1 MKKQR
6 NWRAI
11 FTWILLGFSVLYVLP
26 SLITMPS
33 WYPFSKTIRGGLD
46 LGGGL
51 ELRYTVD
58 WKQTLEDTTRKTA
71 ESIQLR
77 IAEQLAKAAN
87 ENYSDLSKEKADA
100 YKASVKIEVTDI
112 DRATLTLSN
121 EAAWTAYEALNE
133 AAETNLDERF
143 EISNSKEALTISLL
157 LPDREGQDIRQ
168 QVVKETRDN
177 LEKRV
182 GGMGLIDPDVR
193 VTGDSDIAVQV
204 PGVGKD
210 QMDVVRSVLGRTA
223 QLTMRFVDDDEPWL
237 SQPEVASKLEAF
249 KAANPNVQGLEVR
262 TRARTGQCSTYGGT
276 VKAKNKGD
284 LARFIRTLEVPANHM
299 IGFEYCEDV
308 DGVESIVVDRY
319 WQAVYLHSKV
329 ELTGTHLSRARI
341 SFSQEGKPAVSLD
354 MNGEG
359 AQLFGDA
366 TEKNVGEMLAIMLDE
381 DIQSA
386 PVIKQ
391 KIGGGRAEITMGR
404 GGNRAFREAEALSE
418 VLNQGAYQAP
428 VYKVHD
434 HDVGP
439 SLGKDSVSAGA
450 TSLAVGFFIVIA
462 FMVFYY
468 KKAGLIAAAVLGF
481 NVLLVFM
488 LLVSF
493 NTALTLPGIAGIILT
508 LGMAV
513 DGNIIIFERIREEL
527 RAGKTPRVAVD
538 AGFGKAFSAIVDG
551 NLTTAIVGLVLMN
564 FTSGPIHNFAV
575 TLLLGLMTSVFTA
588 VFVSR
593 LMFNWWLAAK
603 KPTTLSI

>member
-11 FTWILLGFSVLYVLP
+11 LTWALFGFSLLYVLP
-26 SLITMPS
+26 SIVPMPS
-33 WYPFSKTIRGGLD
+33 WYPFTKEIRGGLD

-58 WKQTLEDTTRKTA
+58 WKQTLEDATRKTA
-71 ESIQLR
+71 ESLQLR
-77 IAEQLAKAAN
+77 IADELAKKAN
-87 ENYSDLSKEKADA
+87 ENYADLPSDKQKAYRDRI
-100 YKASVKIEVTDI
+100 KVEVLDL
-112 DRATLTLSN
+112 DRANLTLAD
-121 EAAWTAYEALNE
+121 EATWAVY
-133 AAETNLDERF
+133 AELDSPMDLIDERF
-143 EISNSKEALTISLL
+143 EVSNNATTRVIELL
-157 LPDREGQDIRQ
+157 LPDKVGQEIRK
-168 QVVKETRDN
+168 QVVTETRDN

-182 GGMGLIDPDVR
+182 GGMGLVDPDVR

-223 QLTMRFVDDDEPWL
+223 QLTMRFVDDDNPWL
-237 SQPEVASKLEAF
+237 ATPEVAAKLEEF
-249 KAANPNVQGLEVR
+249 KKNNPNVQGMEVR
-262 TRARTGQCSTYGGT
+262 TRAKRNECSTYNGT
-276 VKAKNKGD
+276 VKAPNKGD
-284 LARFIRTLEVPANHM
+284 LARFVRTLQVPASHF
-299 IGFEYCEDV
+299 IGFEYCEDTNAE
-308 DGVESIVVDRY
+308 GVVVDRY
-319 WQAVYLHSKV
+319 WQAVYLHGKV
-329 ELTGTHLSRARI
+329 ELTGNHLSRARI

-359 AQLFGDA
+359 AQLFSDA

-439 SLGKDSVSAGA
+439 SLGRDSVSAGA
-450 TSLAVGFFIVIA
+450 LSLTVAFFAIA
-462 FMVFYY
+462 LFLLFYY
-468 KKAGLIAAAVLGF
+468 RGAGLVATLVLGF
-481 NVLLVFM
+481 NVMLIFVLLIAF
-488 LLVSF
+488 S
-493 NTALTLPGIAGIILT
+493 TALTLPGIAGIILT
-508 LGMAV
+508 IAMAI
-513 DGNIIIFERIREEL
+513 DGNIIIFERIREEV
-527 RAGKTPRVAVD
+527 RAGRTPRAAID
-538 AGFGKAFSAIVDG
+538 IGYQKAFSAILDG
-551 NLTTAIVGLVLMN
+551 NLTTAITGVLMMN

-575 TLLLGLMTSVFTA
+575 TLLLGLLTSVFTS
-588 VFVSR
+588 VFVSK
-593 LMFNWWLAAK
+593 LIFNWWLATKRPA
-603 KPTTLSI
+603 TLSI

>member
-11 FTWILLGFSVLYVLP
+11 FTWALFGFSLLYVLP
-26 SLITMPS
+26 SVVSMPS
-33 WYPFSKTIRGGLD
+33 WYPFTKEIRGGLD

-58 WKQTLEDTTRKTA
+58 WKQTLEDATRKTA
-71 ESIQLR
+71 ESLQLR
-77 IAEQLAKAAN
+77 IADELAKSAN
-87 ENYSDLSKEKADA
+87 ENYADLPSDKQRV
-100 YKASVKIEVTDI
+100 YKDRIKVEVLDI
-112 DRATLTLSN
+112 DRATLTLADQ
-121 EAAWTAYEALNE
+121 AAWDVYNALD
-133 AAETNLDERF
+133 APMDTIDERF
-143 EISNSKEALTISLL
+143 EVSNDGDTRVIELL
-157 LPDREGQDIRQ
+157 LPDRVGQDIRK
-168 QVVKETRDN
+168 QVVAETRDN

-193 VTGDSDIAVQV
+193 ITGDSDIAVQV
-204 PGVGKD
+204 PGVGKE

-223 QLTMRFVDDDEPWL
+223 QLTMRFVDRGSPWL
-237 SQPEVASKLEAF
+237 ATPEVAAKLEEF
-249 KAANPNVQGLEVR
+249 KKNNPNVQGLEIR
-262 TRARTGQCSTYGGT
+262 TRSQNFQCQAYNGT
-276 VKAKNKGD
+276 VKAPNKGD
-284 LARFIRTLEVPANHM
+284 LARFVRTLQVPADHF
-299 IGFEYCEDV
+299 IGFEYCEDTNK
-308 DGVESIVVDRY
+308 DGVVVDRY
-319 WQAVYLHSKV
+319 WQAVYLFAKV
-329 ELTGTHLSRARI
+329 ELTGAHLSRARM
-341 SFSQEGKPAVSLD
+341 SFSEGNKPAVLLD

-359 AQLFGDA
+359 AQLFSDA
-366 TEKNVGEMLAIMLDE
+366 TEKNVGELLAIMLDE

-386 PVIKQ
+386 PEIKG

-439 SLGKDSVSAGA
+439 SLGRDSVSAGA
-450 TSLAVGFFIVIA
+450 TSLIVGLVLIIA
-462 FMVFYY
+462 FLIFYY
-468 KKAGLIAAAVLGF
+468 RWAGAIAATTLAF
-481 NVLLVFM
+481 NVLLIFM

-508 LGMAV
+508 IGMAV

-527 RAGKTPRVAVD
+527 RAGKTPRVAID
-538 AGFGKAFSAIVDG
+538 AGFGKAFSAIIDG
-551 NLTTAIVGLVLMN
+551 NLTTAITGFTLMN

-575 TLLLGLMTSVFTA
+575 TLLLGLLTSVFTA

-593 LMFNWWLAAK
+593 LIFNWWLAAK
-603 KPTTLSI
+603 KPAKLSI

>member
-11 FTWILLGFSVLYVLP
+11 FTWALFGFSLLYVLP
-26 SLITMPS
+26 SLVEMPS
-33 WYPFSKTIRGGLD
+33 WYPFTKQIRGGLD

-58 WKQTLEDTTRKTA
+58 WKQTLEDATRKTA
-71 ESIQLR
+71 ESLQLR
-77 IAEQLAKAAN
+77 IADELAKKAN
-87 ENYSDLSKEKADA
+87 ENYSDLPSDKQKAYRDRA
-100 YKASVKIEVTDI
+100 KVEVLDI
-112 DRATLTLSN
+112 DRATVTLAD
-121 EAAWTAYEALNE
+121 EATWAIY
-133 AAETNLDERF
+133 AELDSPMAQIDERF
-143 EISNSKEALTISLL
+143 EVSNDSETRVISLL
-157 LPDREGQDIRQ
+157 LPDKVAQDIRK
-168 QVVKETRDN
+168 QVVAETRDN

-193 VTGDSDIAVQV
+193 ITGDSDIAVQV
-204 PGVGKD
+204 PGVGKE

-223 QLTMRFVDDDEPWL
+223 QLTMRFVEDDNPWL
-237 SQPEVASKLEAF
+237 ATPEVAAKLEEF
-249 KAANPNVQGLEVR
+249 KAKNPNVQGMEVR
-262 TRARTGQCSTYGGT
+262 TRAKRGECSTYNGT
-276 VKAKNKGD
+276 VKATNKGD
-284 LARFIRTLEVPANHM
+284 IARFVRTLQVPAGFFV
-299 IGFEYCEDV
+299 GFEYCEDTDADNV
-308 DGVESIVVDRY
+308 VVDRY
-319 WQAVYLHSKV
+319 WQAVYLRSKV
-329 ELTGTHLSRARI
+329 ELTGQHLSRARI

-366 TEKNVGEMLAIMLDE
+366 TGNNVGEMLAIMLDE

-439 SLGKDSVSAGA
+439 SLGRDSVSAGA
-450 TSLAVGFFIVIA
+450 TSLVIGFLLVVA
-462 FMVFYY
+462 FMIVYY
-468 KKAGLIAAAVLGF
+468 RTAGAIAATVLGF
-481 NVLLVFM
+481 NVLLIFM

-493 NTALTLPGIAGIILT
+493 NTALTMPGIAGIILT
-508 LGMAV
+508 IGMAV

-538 AGFGKAFSAIVDG
+538 AGFGKALSAIIDG
-551 NLTTAIVGLVLMN
+551 NLTTAITAFALMN

-575 TLLLGLMTSVFTA
+575 TLLLGLLTSVFTA
-588 VFVSR
+588 VIVSR
-593 LMFNWWLAAK
+593 LIFNWWLAAK

>member
-11 FTWILLGFSVLYVLP
+11 FTWTLFGFSMLYVLP
-26 SLITMPS
+26 SVVEMPS

-58 WKQTLEDTTRKTA
+58 WKQTLEDATRKTA
-71 ESIQLR
+71 ESLQLR
-77 IAEQLAKAAN
+77 IADELAKKAN
-87 ENYSDLSKEKADA
+87 ENYADLPSDKQRA
-100 YKASVKIEVTDI
+100 YRDRIKVEVLDI
-112 DRATLTLSN
+112 DRANLTLADQ
-121 EAAWTAYEALNE
+121 AAWEVYTSLDSPMD
-133 AAETNLDERF
+133 TIDERF
-143 EISNSKEALTISLL
+143 EVGNDGDTRVIELL
-157 LPDREGQDIRQ
+157 LPDRVGQDIRK
-168 QVVKETRDN
+168 QVVAETRDN

-193 VTGDSDIAVQV
+193 ITGDSDIAVQV
-204 PGVGKD
+204 PGVGKE

-223 QLTMRFVDDDEPWL
+223 QLTMRFVEDDNPWL
-237 SQPEVASKLEAF
+237 ATPEVAAKLEEF
-249 KAANPNVQGLEVR
+249 KKNNPNVQGMEVR
-262 TRARTGQCSTYGGT
+262 TRAKRNECSTYNGT
-276 VKAKNKGD
+276 VKAPNKGD
-284 LARFIRTLEVPANHM
+284 LARFVRTLQVPTNYF
-299 IGFEYCEDV
+299 IGFEYCEDANAE
-308 DGVESIVVDRY
+308 GVVVDRY
-319 WQAVYLHSKV
+319 WQAVYLRAKV
-329 ELTGTHLSRARI
+329 ELTGNHLSRARI

-359 AQLFGDA
+359 AQLFSDA
-366 TEKNVGEMLAIMLDE
+366 TEQNVGEMLAIMLDE

-439 SLGKDSVSAGA
+439 SLGRDSVSAGA
-450 TSLAVGFFIVIA
+450 TSLIVGLALIIVFLI
-462 FMVFYY
+462 FYY
-468 KKAGLIAAAVLGF
+468 RWAGAIAATTLGF
-481 NVLLVFM
+481 NVLLIFM

-508 LGMAV
+508 IGMAV

-527 RAGKTPRVAVD
+527 RAGKTPRVAID
-538 AGFGKAFSAIVDG
+538 AGFAKAFSAIIDG
-551 NLTTAIVGLVLMN
+551 NLTTAITGFTLMN

-575 TLLLGLMTSVFTA
+575 TLLLGLLTSVFTA

-593 LMFNWWLAAK
+593 LIFNWWLAAK
-603 KPTTLSI
+603 KPSTLSI

>member
-11 FTWILLGFSVLYVLP
+11 FTWALFGFSLLYVLP
-26 SLITMPS
+26 SVVSMPS
-33 WYPFSKTIRGGLD
+33 WYPFTKEIRGGLD

-58 WKQTLEDTTRKTA
+58 WKHTLEDATRKTA
-71 ESIQLR
+71 ESLQLR
-77 IAEQLAKAAN
+77 IADELAKKAN
-87 ENYSDLSKEKADA
+87 ENYADLPTDKQRE
-100 YKASVKIEVTDI
+100 YKAKIKVEVLDI
-112 DRATLTLSN
+112 DRATLTLADQ
-121 EAAWTAYEALNE
+121 AAWDVYSALD
-133 AAETNLDERF
+133 APMDTIDERF
-143 EISNSKEALTISLL
+143 EVNNDSDTRVIELL
-157 LPDREGQDIRQ
+157 LPDRVGQEIRQ
-168 QVVKETRDN
+168 QVVAETRDN

-193 VTGDSDIAVQV
+193 ITGDSDIAVQV
-204 PGVGKD
+204 PGVGKE

-223 QLTMRFVDDDEPWL
+223 QLTMRFVDDDNPWL
-237 SQPEVASKLEAF
+237 ATPEVAAKVEEF
-249 KAANPNVQGLEVR
+249 KKNNPNVQGMEVR
-262 TRARTGQCSTYGGT
+262 TRAKRNECSTYNGT
-276 VKAKNKGD
+276 VKAPNKGD
-284 LARFIRTLEVPANHM
+284 LARFVRTLQVPATHF
-299 IGFEYCEDV
+299 IGFEYCEDTNAE
-308 DGVESIVVDRY
+308 GVVVDRY
-319 WQAVYLHSKV
+319 WQAVYLHAKV
-329 ELTGTHLSRARI
+329 ELTGNHLSRARI

-359 AQLFGDA
+359 AQLFSDA
-366 TEKNVGEMLAIMLDE
+366 TERNVGEMLAIMLDE

-439 SLGKDSVSAGA
+439 SLGRDSVSAGA
-450 TSLAVGFFIVIA
+450 TSLIVGLALIIA
-462 FMVFYY
+462 FLVFYY
-468 KKAGLIAAAVLGF
+468 RWAGAIAAATLGL
-481 NVLLVFM
+481 NVLLIFM

-508 LGMAV
+508 IGMAV

-538 AGFGKAFSAIVDG
+538 AGFGKAFSAIIDG
-551 NLTTAIVGLVLMN
+551 NLTTAITGLTLMN

-593 LMFNWWLAAK
+593 LIFNWWLAAK
-603 KPTTLSI
+603 KPAKLSI